1 MQADLVKMAHQQR
14 MGLELELSNY
24 RKEEIQQQ
32 GVVSSLN
39 KQKAQLATDADNA
52 AAELAAAQADLQA
65 KDATIASLHAQVQ
78 SAV

>member
-14 MGLELELSNY
+14 MGLEVELSNY

-39 KQKAQLATDADNA
+39 KQKAQLAADADNA

-65 KDATIASLHAQVQ
+65 KDATIAGLHAQVQ
-78 SAV
+78 SVV